1 MPTKSFREDLLKK
14 LKNRKYALE
23 YLQNALDDVQND
35 EDGYSDLLTAIRD
48 VIDAQASISKVAS
61 AADISRTSLYK
72 QFRTEY
78 DHHPE
83 VSGETVLKVLK
94 ALHIDLRIED
104 RLRKSA

>member
-1 MPTKSFREDLLKK
+1 MPTKSFRDDLLKK
-14 LKNRKYALE
+14 LKNRDYALE

-35 EDGYSDLLTAIRD
+35 ADGSGDLLTAIRD
-48 VIDAQASISKVAS
+48 VIDAQSSISKVAS

-72 QFRTEY
+72 QFRNEY

-104 RLRKSA
+104 SLGKSA